1 MAVEETTRIF
11 TTCRVETCMKT
22 DSTVEKGDVEGLLT
36 EVAEKHGV
44 ISIAALEEE
53 GVSKNLLYR
62 HFSGVEEAQQAV
74 IGDVETTCSECGEE
88 FETRQAL
95 IGHRNAVSHERQER
109 LRQAREMLGEPQG
122 QYAVYTARIE
132 READGEEFVYVGM
145 SSSPVGRLAKHLK
158 DSHNESQN
166 ISLPAAEGERLSKR
180 PYQFVEL
187 IGVEWCETIGQAREV
202 ERVTMLEHCL
212 ERGDTKVVGG
222 K

>member
-1 MAVEETTRIF
+1 MPTNATDGDRDVEE
-11 TTCRVETCMKT
+11 
-22 DSTVEKGDVEGLLT
+22 LLT
-36 EVAEKHGV
+36 AVAEKHGE

-62 HFSGVEEAQQAV
+62 HFSGVEEAERAV
-74 IGDVETTCSECGEE
+74 IDDVDYTCSECGEE

-95 IGHRNAVSHERQER
+95 MGHRNAVSHERQER
-109 LRQAREMLGEPQG
+109 LRQAREMLGDSQG
-122 QYAVYTARIE
+122 EYAVYTARIE

-158 DSHNESQN
+158 DTRNESQH
-166 ISLPAAEGERLSKR
+166 ISLPAAEGESLAKR
-180 PYQFVEL
+180 PYKFVEL
-187 IGVEWCETIGQAREV
+187 VGVEWCETLGEAREV
-202 ERVTMLEHCL
+202 ERVTMLERCL